1 MPAEDAVA
9 PHTAVAQ
16 VAAARAKA
24 KAKAAAEASAQQSKA
39 AAKAAAKAKAKA
51 QPGEQQVHGACLR
64 PHPITEPLLPAGHH
78 CASSQDASSYEPPT
92 EV

>member
-1 MPAEDAVA
+1 MSRHRRAAQGSGLLMADGYACAAEDAVA

-24 KAKAAAEASAQQSKA
+24 KAEAAAEAAAQQSKA

-51 QPGEQQVHGACLR
+51 KPGEQQVHGACM
-64 PHPITEPLLPAGHH
+64 PPLNKH
-78 CASSQDASSYEPPT
+78 
-92 EV
+92 